1 VFGEELGSRL
11 NFEVIKGPGLS
22 DLYTISGT
30 EPWMLQSQADKEFHK
45 IVGQSLKRFL
55 RIQFFNFYSHKLT
68 LLVVFARL
76 NNYRNK

>member
-30 EPWMLQSQADKEFHK
+30 EPWMLRSQADKEFNK
-45 IVGQSLKRFL
+45 IVDQSLKRFF
-55 RIQFFNFYSHKLT
+55 RIQFFNFYYNKLT
-68 LLVVFARL
+68 ILVVFARL
-76 NNYRNK
+76 SNYKNK